1 MPETVATG
9 LRLAPEA
16 LTRPFEPSQFDF
28 KTTDE
33 LEPFLGVLGQERAV
47 EALQFGVAMP
57 RPGYN
62 VYVMGEPGTG
72 RFSFVRRYL
81 KAEGKRLATP
91 SDWVYVNNFD
101 EPREPRVVELPQ
113 GGAAEFIADIGQL
126 IDNLMATFPAV
137 FEHPSFQQ
145 KKSAIDRAFNQRYDK
160 ALDVIEKLALEKD
173 IALYRD
179 SSNIA
184 FTPMKD
190 GKSMDEAE
198 FAQLPEAERERYHE
212 DISALEVHLN
222 EGLASL
228 PLWKR
233 ESSNQLR
240 QLNDETISQALQP
253 LLAPL
258 SEKYGENAGIEAYL
272 QAVQVNLLKTVVEQ
286 LVDENRPDAQT
297 RQLLEEQYSPSL
309 VVGHPLDGGAPVV
322 FEPHPTYDNLFGRI
336 EYSTDQ
342 GALYTSYRQLRPGAL
357 HRANGGFLMLEA
369 EKMLSE
375 PFVWE
380 ALKRALQS
388 RRLKM
393 ESPLAELG
401 RLATVT
407 LNPEVIPL
415 NVKVV
420 IIGSRQLYYTL
431 QDLDPDF
438 QEMFRVLVD
447 FDEEIPLAEDSLE
460 QFAQLMKTRTS
471 EEGMAPLT
479 AAAVARLATVTLN
492 PEVIPLNVKVV
503 IIGSR
508 QLYYTLQDLD
518 PDFQEMFRVLVDF
531 DEEIPLA
538 EDSLEQFAQ
547 LMKTRTSEEGM
558 APLTAAAVARL
569 ATYSARLAEH
579 QGRLSARI
587 GDLFQLVSEADFIR
601 QLAKDEVTDVGH
613 IERALKAK
621 ATRTGRVSARILEDI
636 LAGVILIDSEGAAI
650 GKCNGLT
657 VLEVGDSAFGMPARI
672 SATVYPGGSGIVD
685 IEREVNLGQPIHSKG
700 VMILTGFLGSR
711 YAQEFPLEISASIA
725 LEQSYGYVDGDS
737 ASLGECCALISA
749 ISRTPL
755 KQCFAITGSIN
766 QFGEVQAVGGV
777 NEKIEGFFRL
787 CEARGLTGEQGAI
800 IPFANVTT
808 LMLDERVLEAVRQER
823 FHIYA
828 VRHVDEALSLLVGEP
843 VGAADKDGQF
853 PKGSVNA
860 RVVERLRDIA
870 EIELEEDGKGDTPA
884 GAVSAN
890 TSAKG
895 TEQN

>member
-1 MPETVATG
+1 MPDSAAAH

-16 LTRPFEPSQFDF
+16 LTRPFSPEQFNFTSTED
-28 KTTDE
+28 
-33 LEPFLGVLGQERAV
+33 LEPFRGVLGQERAV

-62 VYVMGEPGTG
+62 VFVMGEPGTG
-72 RFSFVRRYL
+72 RFSFVKRYL
-81 KAEGKRLATP
+81 KAEAKRLETP
-91 SDWVYVNNFD
+91 ADRFYVNHFD
-101 EPREPRVVELPQ
+101 EPREPRALELPS
-113 GGAAEFIADIGQL
+113 GHSAEFIADINGL
-126 IDNLMATFPAV
+126 VDNLLATFPAV

-145 KKSAIDRAFNQRYDK
+145 KKNAIDRAFNKRYDQ
-160 ALDVIEKLALEKD
+160 ALDIIERLSLEKS

-184 FTPMKD
+184 FTPMLE
-190 GKSMDEAE
+190 GKALDEAE
-198 FAQLPEAERERYHE
+198 FAQLPEADRERFHA
-212 DISALEVHLN
+212 DIAALEERLN
-222 EGLASL
+222 EELASL
-228 PLWKR
+228 PQWKR
-233 ESSNQLR
+233 ESSNLLR
-240 QLNDETISQALQP
+240 QLNEETITVALQP

-258 SEKYGENAGIEAYL
+258 SQKYAENAGVCAYL

-286 LVDENRPDAQT
+286 LVEVDKIDAQT
-297 RQLLEEQYSPSL
+297 RKLLEEQYCPSL
-309 VVGHPLDGGAPVV
+309 VVGHHAQGGAPVV

-336 EYSTDQ
+336 EYNTDQ

-357 HRANGGFLMLEA
+357 HRANGGFLILEA
-369 EKMLSE
+369 EKMLGE
-375 PFVWE
+375 PFVWD

-388 RRLKM
+388 RQLKM
-393 ESPLAELG
+393 ESPLGDLG
-401 RLATVT
+401 RIATVT
-407 LNPEVIPL
+407 LTPEVIPL
-415 NVKVV
+415 HLKVV

-447 FDEEIPLAEDSLE
+447 FDEDIPLADDSLE

-479 AAAVARLATVTLN
+479 AAAVARV
-492 PEVIPLNVKVV
+492 
-503 IIGSR
+503 
-508 QLYYTLQDLD
+508 
-518 PDFQEMFRVLVDF
+518 
-531 DEEIPLA
+531 
-538 EDSLEQFAQ
+538 
-547 LMKTRTSEEGM
+547 
-558 APLTAAAVARL
+558 

-601 QLAKDEVTDVGH
+601 SLAGDEVTDAGH

-621 ATRTGRVSARILEDI
+621 ATRTGRVSARIIDDM
-636 LAGVILIDSEGAAI
+636 LAGIILIDTAGAAV

-657 VLEVGDSAFGMPARI
+657 VLEVGDSAFGVPARI

-700 VMILTGFLGSR
+700 VMILTGYLGSR

-737 ASLGECCALISA
+737 ASLGEVCTLISA
-749 ISRTPL
+749 LSRTPL

-800 IPFANVTT
+800 IPHSNVTT
-808 LMLDERVLEAVRQER
+808 LMLDERVLQAVRAGQ

-828 VRHVDEALSLLVGEP
+828 VRQVDEALSLLVGTDAGTPNEQ
-843 VGAADKDGQF
+843 GQF
-853 PKGSVNA
+853 PAGSVNA

-870 EIELEEDGKGDTPA
+870 AMGMEDDDKDEPKKEEAPA
-884 GAVSAN
+884 APVKEKKPRVKKPA
-890 TSAKG
+890 A
-895 TEQN
+895 E

>member
-1 MPETVATG
+1 MPESVAAH

-16 LTRPFEPSQFDF
+16 LTRPFSPEQFNFTSTED
-28 KTTDE
+28 
-33 LEPFLGVLGQERAV
+33 LEPFRGVLGQERAV

-62 VYVMGEPGTG
+62 VFVMGEPGTG
-72 RFSFVRRYL
+72 RFSFVKRYL
-81 KAEGKRLATP
+81 KAEAKRLQTP
-91 SDWVYVNNFD
+91 ADWVYVNHFD
-101 EPREPRVVELPQ
+101 EPREPRALELPA
-113 GGAAEFIADIGQL
+113 GTASAFMADINGL
-126 IDNLMATFPAV
+126 IDNLLATFPAV

-145 KKSAIDRAFNQRYDK
+145 KKNAIDRDFNKRYDQ
-160 ALDVIEKLALEKD
+160 ALDVVERLSLEKSV
-173 IALYRD
+173 ALYRD

-184 FTPMKD
+184 FTPMLD
-190 GKSMDEAE
+190 GKALDEAE
-198 FAQLPEAERERYHE
+198 FAQLPEADRERFHA
-212 DISALEVHLN
+212 DIATLEERLN
-222 EGLASL
+222 EELSSL
-228 PLWKR
+228 PQWKR
-233 ESSNQLR
+233 ESSNLLR
-240 QLNDETISQALQP
+240 QLNEETITIALQP

-258 SEKYGENAGIEAYL
+258 SQKYAENAGVCAYL
-272 QAVQVNLLKTVVEQ
+272 QAVQVNLLKTVVDQ
-286 LVDENRPDAQT
+286 LVEVEKADAHT
-297 RQLLEEQYSPSL
+297 RKLLEEQYCPSL
-309 VVGHPLDGGAPVV
+309 VVGHHLQGGAPVV

-336 EYSTDQ
+336 EYNTDQ

-357 HRANGGFLMLEA
+357 HRANGGFLILEA
-369 EKMLSE
+369 EKMLGE
-375 PFVWE
+375 PFVWD

-388 RRLKM
+388 RQLKM
-393 ESPLAELG
+393 ESPLGDLG
-401 RLATVT
+401 RIATVT
-407 LNPEVIPL
+407 LTPQMIPL
-415 NVKVV
+415 HLKVV

-447 FDEEIPLAEDSLE
+447 FDEDIPLADDSLE

-479 AAAVARLATVTLN
+479 AAAVARV
-492 PEVIPLNVKVV
+492 
-503 IIGSR
+503 
-508 QLYYTLQDLD
+508 
-518 PDFQEMFRVLVDF
+518 
-531 DEEIPLA
+531 
-538 EDSLEQFAQ
+538 
-547 LMKTRTSEEGM
+547 
-558 APLTAAAVARL
+558 

-601 QLAKDEVTDVGH
+601 SLAGDEMTDAGH

-621 ATRTGRVSARILEDI
+621 ATRTGRVSGRIIDDM
-636 LAGVILIDSEGAAI
+636 LAGIILIDTAGAAV

-657 VLEVGDSAFGMPARI
+657 VLEVGDSAFGVPARI

-700 VMILTGFLGSR
+700 VMILTGYLGSR

-737 ASLGECCALISA
+737 ASLGEVCTLISA
-749 ISRTPL
+749 LSRTPL

-800 IPFANVTT
+800 IPHSNVTT
-808 LMLDERVLEAVRQER
+808 LMLDERVLQAVRAGQ

-828 VRHVDEALSLLVGEP
+828 VRHVDEALSLLVGEDAGSP
-843 VGAADKDGQF
+843 DEKGQF
-853 PKGSVNA
+853 PAGSVNA

-870 EIELEEDGKGDTPA
+870 AMGMDDDEKDEEKKEEP
-884 GAVSAN
+884 VVKEKKPR
-890 TSAKG
+890 AKKPVAP
-895 TEQN
+895 

>member
-1 MPETVATG
+1 MPDSVSAH

-16 LTRPFEPSQFDF
+16 LTRPFSPEQFNFTNTED
-28 KTTDE
+28 
-33 LEPFLGVLGQERAV
+33 LEPFRGVLGQERAV

-62 VYVMGEPGTG
+62 VFVMGEPGTG
-72 RFSFVRRYL
+72 RFSFVKRYL
-81 KAEGKRLATP
+81 KAEAKRLETP
-91 SDWVYVNNFD
+91 ADRVYVNHFD
-101 EPREPRVVELPQ
+101 EPREPRALELPS
-113 GGAAEFIADIGQL
+113 GTAGEFLADINGL
-126 IDNLMATFPAV
+126 IDNLLATFPAV

-145 KKSAIDRAFNQRYDK
+145 KKNAIDRDFNKRYDQ
-160 ALDVIEKLALEKD
+160 ALDVVERLSLEKSV
-173 IALYRD
+173 ALYRD

-184 FTPMKD
+184 FTPMLD
-190 GKSMDEAE
+190 GKALDEAE
-198 FAQLPEAERERYHE
+198 FAQLPEAERERFHA
-212 DISALEVHLN
+212 DIATLEERLN
-222 EGLASL
+222 EELSSL
-228 PLWKR
+228 PQWKR
-233 ESSNQLR
+233 ESSNLLR
-240 QLNDETISQALQP
+240 QLNEETITIALQP

-258 SEKYGENAGIEAYL
+258 SQKYAENAGVCAYL
-272 QAVQVNLLKTVVEQ
+272 QAVQVNLLKTVVDQ
-286 LVDENRPDAQT
+286 LVEVEKADAQT
-297 RQLLEEQYSPSL
+297 RKLLEEQYCPSL
-309 VVGHPLDGGAPVV
+309 VVGHHAQGGAPVV

-336 EYSTDQ
+336 EYNTDQ

-357 HRANGGFLMLEA
+357 HRANGGFLILEA
-369 EKMLSE
+369 EKMLGE
-375 PFVWE
+375 PFVWD

-388 RRLKM
+388 RQLKM
-393 ESPLAELG
+393 ESPLGDLG
-401 RLATVT
+401 RIATVT
-407 LNPEVIPL
+407 LTPQMIPL
-415 NVKVV
+415 HLKVV

-447 FDEEIPLAEDSLE
+447 FDEDIPLADDSLE

-479 AAAVARLATVTLN
+479 AAAVARV
-492 PEVIPLNVKVV
+492 
-503 IIGSR
+503 
-508 QLYYTLQDLD
+508 
-518 PDFQEMFRVLVDF
+518 
-531 DEEIPLA
+531 
-538 EDSLEQFAQ
+538 
-547 LMKTRTSEEGM
+547 
-558 APLTAAAVARL
+558 

-601 QLAKDEVTDVGH
+601 SLAGDEVTDAGH

-621 ATRTGRVSARILEDI
+621 ATRTGRVSARIIDDM
-636 LAGVILIDSEGAAI
+636 LAGIILIDTAGAAV

-657 VLEVGDSAFGMPARI
+657 VLEVGDSAFGVPARI

-700 VMILTGFLGSR
+700 GMILTGYLGSR

-737 ASLGECCALISA
+737 ASLGEVCTLISA
-749 ISRTPL
+749 LSRTPL

-800 IPFANVTT
+800 IPHSNVTT
-808 LMLDERVLEAVRQER
+808 LMLDERVLQAVRAGQ

-828 VRHVDEALSLLVGEP
+828 VRQVDEALSLLVG
-843 VGAADKDGQF
+843 ADAGSPNEQGQF
-853 PKGSVNA
+853 PAGSVNA

-870 EIELEEDGKGDTPA
+870 AMGMEEDDKEEPKKEEPA
-884 GAVSAN
+884 AA
-890 TSAKG
+890 AK
-895 TEQN
+895 EKKPRAKKPAAE

>member
-1 MPETVATG
+1 MPDSVAAH

-16 LTRPFEPSQFDF
+16 LTRPFSPEQFNFTSTAD
-28 KTTDE
+28 
-33 LEPFLGVLGQERAV
+33 LEPFRGVLGQERAV

-62 VYVMGEPGTG
+62 VFVMGEPGTG
-72 RFSFVRRYL
+72 RFSFVKRYL
-81 KAEGKRLATP
+81 KAEAKRLETP
-91 SDWVYVNNFD
+91 ADRVYVNHFD
-101 EPREPRVVELPQ
+101 EPREPRALELPS
-113 GGAAEFIADIGQL
+113 GTASEFMADINGL
-126 IDNLMATFPAV
+126 IDNLLATFPAV

-145 KKSAIDRAFNQRYDK
+145 KKNAIDRAFNKRYDQ
-160 ALDVIEKLALEKD
+160 ALDVIERLSLEKSV
-173 IALYRD
+173 ALYRD

-184 FTPMKD
+184 FTPMLD
-190 GKSMDEAE
+190 GKALDEAE
-198 FAQLPEAERERYHE
+198 FAQLPEAERERFHA
-212 DISALEVHLN
+212 DIATLEERLN
-222 EGLASL
+222 EELASL
-228 PLWKR
+228 PQWKR
-233 ESSNQLR
+233 ESSNLLR
-240 QLNDETISQALQP
+240 QLNEETITIALQP

-258 SEKYGENAGIEAYL
+258 SEKYAENAGVCAYL
-272 QAVQVNLLKTVVEQ
+272 QAVQVNLLKTVVDQ
-286 LVDENRPDAQT
+286 LVEVEKADAQT
-297 RQLLEEQYSPSL
+297 RKLLEEQYCPSL
-309 VVGHPLDGGAPVV
+309 VVGHHAQGGAPVV

-336 EYSTDQ
+336 EYNTDQ

-357 HRANGGFLMLEA
+357 HRANGGFLILEA
-369 EKMLSE
+369 EKMLGE
-375 PFVWE
+375 PFVWD

-388 RRLKM
+388 RQLKM
-393 ESPLAELG
+393 ESPLGDLG
-401 RLATVT
+401 RIATVT
-407 LNPEVIPL
+407 LTPQMIPL
-415 NVKVV
+415 HLKVV

-447 FDEEIPLAEDSLE
+447 FDEDIPLADDSLE

-479 AAAVARLATVTLN
+479 AAAVARV
-492 PEVIPLNVKVV
+492 
-503 IIGSR
+503 
-508 QLYYTLQDLD
+508 
-518 PDFQEMFRVLVDF
+518 
-531 DEEIPLA
+531 
-538 EDSLEQFAQ
+538 
-547 LMKTRTSEEGM
+547 
-558 APLTAAAVARL
+558 

-601 QLAKDEVTDVGH
+601 SLAGDEMTDAGH

-621 ATRTGRVSARILEDI
+621 ATRTGRVSARIIDDM
-636 LAGVILIDSEGAAI
+636 LAGIILIDTAGAAV

-657 VLEVGDSAFGMPARI
+657 VLEVGDSAFGVPARI

-700 VMILTGFLGSR
+700 VMILTGYLGSR

-737 ASLGECCALISA
+737 ASLGEVCTLISA
-749 ISRTPL
+749 LSRTPL

-800 IPFANVTT
+800 IPHSNVTT
-808 LMLDERVLEAVRQER
+808 LMLDERVLQAVRAGQ

-828 VRHVDEALSLLVGEP
+828 VRQVDEALSLLVGEDAGSP
-843 VGAADKDGQF
+843 NEQGQF
-853 PKGSVNA
+853 PAGSVNA

-870 EIELEEDGKGDTPA
+870 AMGMEEDDKEEPKKAEPA
-884 GAVSAN
+884 A
-890 TSAKG
+890 AK
-895 TEQN
+895 EKKPRAKKPAAE